1 MFFRKKTLPLTT
13 KIQTQALPGFIELL
27 PSDQILFNDFKAKII
42 EAYESFGF
50 LPIETPLIEREE
62 VLLAK
67 VGGETEKEIYKIKK
81 GDNNLA
87 LRFDLTV
94 PLARYVSEHYHDL
107 VFPFKRYHVGK
118 VYRGERPQKGRY
130 REFYQCDVDI
140 INENE
145 LSLQSDAEVLSL
157 IYETFSKLKI
167 GPFRLEINNRKIL
180 FGLLENLDLSKKEKE
195 VLRILDK
202 KGKISDQET
211 VELLEKEKI
220 DTGKI
225 EALLKILN
233 FEGSTFEIVEFLKNQ
248 NISNETFLTGVTE
261 LEEVLISLEVLGV
274 PTHFFKVNLFII
286 RGLDYYTGTVFETFL
301 LDNLD
306 LGSISSGGR
315 YEKLTENYLDKKLM
329 GVGASIGLSRLFIE
343 LKTRGL
349 IKSLKKTTSQVI
361 IIPLTENLIEVGK
374 VAKILR
380 EQEIKTEIYLE
391 KSSMKKKLNYANKQ
405 EAPFVILLGD
415 EEISEKKFTLK
426 NMNSGEQE
434 KLPIEEIVEKIKIN
448 DAL

>member
-1 MFFRKKTLPLTT
+1 MFFSKKKPPLNA

-27 PSDQILFNDFKAKII
+27 PADQILFNDFKAEII
-42 EAYESFGF
+42 KVYESFGF

-67 VGGETEKEIYKIKK
+67 VGGETEQEIYKIKK
-81 GDNNLA
+81 GDSNLA

-107 VFPFKRYHVGK
+107 VFPFKRYHIGK

-130 REFYQCDVDI
+130 REFYQCDIDI

-145 LSLQSDAEVLSL
+145 LNPQSDAEILSL

-180 FGLLENLDLSKKEKE
+180 LGLLESLDLLKKEKE
-195 VLRILDK
+195 ILRILDK
-202 KGKISDQET
+202 KGKLRDQEII
-211 VELLEKEKI
+211 ELLEKEKI

-233 FEGSTFEIVEFLKNQ
+233 FQGSSLEIIKFLKNE
-248 NISNETFLTGVTE
+248 NISNEMFLLGVTE
-261 LEEVLISLEVLGV
+261 LEEVLNSLTTLGV
-274 PTHFFKVNLFII
+274 PADFYKVNLFII

-301 LDNLD
+301 LENLD

-315 YEKLTENYLDKKLM
+315 YEKLTENYLDKKLL

-349 IKSLKKTTSQVI
+349 IQSSKKITSQVI
-361 IIPLTENLIEVGK
+361 VIPLTENLTEVGK

-405 EAPFVILLGD
+405 GAPFVILIGD
-415 EEISEKKFTLK
+415 EEISTQKFTLK
-426 NMNSGEQE
+426 NMNSGEQD
-434 KLPIEEIVEKIKIN
+434 KLLIEEIVEKIKIVN
-448 DAL
+448 SL